1 MSRHAILTLIIL
13 PALLLSA
20 VSITMLGS
28 IAPNKVLVQELFSL
42 MAVIIGWG
50 VYRIGSIN
58 LFYFSKSFYI
68 LLIVLL
74 TFTVIFG
81 RVTRGSARWLEI
93 AGVRGQVS
101 ELAKPVILLL
111 GVSLLRH
118 SWPWRLKE
126 QLVAL
131 GKFTLLMLLPIILVL
146 LEPDLGT
153 AIVLLVIAA
162 TLGFCSGIPRRILF
176 LIFIA
181 ALLIIPASRYFLAD
195 YQLRRIDAFF
205 DPYADPRGAGY
216 HVIQSTIAVGSG
228 QLFGRGL
235 GHGTQSRLKF
245 LPERQ
250 TDFIFASLVEELG
263 LVGGLLTLALYAA
276 ILTGLVFGIFMAK
289 DRLGF
294 LLLTGCA
301 GWLFFQAATNIAM
314 NMGLAPVTGI
324 TLPFLSAG
332 GSSLVSSSI
341 MLALAVSS
349 VRPKHLS

>member
-1 MSRHAILTLIIL
+1 MSRHVILTLIIL

-20 VSITMLGS
+20 LSVTMLGS
-28 IAPNKVLVQELFSL
+28 IAPDKVLVQTLFSL

-50 VYRIGSIN
+50 VYRIGSKN
-58 LFYFSKSFYI
+58 LFYFSRFFYV

-74 TFTVIFG
+74 AFTVIFG

-101 ELAKPVILLL
+101 ELAKPAVLLFGVLLL
-111 GVSLLRH
+111 GH
-118 SWPWRLKE
+118 SWPRRLGE
-126 QLVAL
+126 QLVHL

-153 AIVLLVIAA
+153 SIVLLVLAA

-176 LIFIA
+176 LVIVAGLFA
-181 ALLIIPASRYFLAD
+181 VPASRYFLAD
-195 YQLRRIDAFF
+195 YQLRRIDAFMN
-205 DPYADPRGAGY
+205 PYADPRGAGY

-263 LVGGLLTLALYAA
+263 LAGGLLTLTLYAA
-276 ILTGLVFGIFMAK
+276 MLTGLVLGIFTAK

-332 GSSLVSSSI
+332 GSSLISSSV
-341 MLALAVSS
+341 MLALAASS
-349 VRPKHLS
+349 VAKRSI